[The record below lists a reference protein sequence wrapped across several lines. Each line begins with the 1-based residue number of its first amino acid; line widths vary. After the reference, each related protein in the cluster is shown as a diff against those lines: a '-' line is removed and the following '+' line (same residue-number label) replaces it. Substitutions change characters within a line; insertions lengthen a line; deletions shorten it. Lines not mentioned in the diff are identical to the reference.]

1 MRVFDNQVDFHFMS
15 EKLLFAHEDAA
26 ETNTN
31 QMQKEEKETSR
42 IKE

>member
-15 EKLLFAHEDAA
+15 EMLFAHEDAA

-31 QMQKEEKETSR
+31 QMQKEKKETSR